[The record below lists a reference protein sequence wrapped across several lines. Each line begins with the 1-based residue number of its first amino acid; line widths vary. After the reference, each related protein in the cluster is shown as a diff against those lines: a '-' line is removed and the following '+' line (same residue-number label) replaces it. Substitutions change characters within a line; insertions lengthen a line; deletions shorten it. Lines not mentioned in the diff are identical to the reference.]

1 MIAVIIVT
9 VISLLTFGIWFI
21 TDRTITIKRLEQNQ
35 REWDEFSKDMTDR
48 EKLQEYLPFVY
59 SQRAKYGWGYY
70 YLPRMRIGEN
80 KSTN

>member
-1 MIAVIIVT
+1 MIEIIIVT
-9 VISLLTFGIWFI
+9 VIAFLSFGIWLI
-21 TDRTITIKRLEQNQ
+21 TDRIITVKRLEQNQ

-70 YLPRMRIGEN
+70 YLPKMRKGEN
-80 KSTN
+80 K